1 MNINVWF
8 PRLGC
13 ALLIFSGWSLARP
26 AAALE
31 AAGLYQGTAP
41 VESQAAAARPGA
53 IRAAFIEALIKLTGD
68 RNIAQHENIAALA
81 GEAGRY
87 VQQFRYQQAEPG
99 EAEAAPRLT
108 LWVKFDEQAVNQ
120 ALRDYGLSVWPRE
133 RPAILVWLAYEE
145 NGRRRL
151 VEPEDASGLP
161 ALLEQHAARR
171 GLPLLT
177 PLFDLED
184 AAALPVSDVWAGF
197 KAPVMAASGRYRPDI
212 VLTGRLFEAA
222 PGRWELQW
230 RGWFG
235 DETLSWNNSGAPAGA
250 ALQAG
255 VDELADRLAARY
267 VKRGLAAV
275 ERIRLTVRDVAS
287 IDDYAR
293 TLAHLEALQSVL
305 SVEVKRVR
313 PNELAL
319 ELNARGGLAA
329 IEQALDLGSALEAVG
344 AMPPGGPASYRLLP
358 R

>member
-1 MNINVWF
+1 MDINAWF
-8 PRLGC
+8 PRLVS
-13 ALLIFSGWSLARP
+13 ALLVFSVLSLIRP

-31 AAGLYQGTAP
+31 AAGLYEGRAP
-41 VESQAAAARPGA
+41 VESQAASARPPA

-81 GEAGRY
+81 GEAERY
-87 VQQFRYQQAEPG
+87 VQQFRYQQTEPD

-161 ALLEQHAARR
+161 GLLAQHAARR
-171 GLPLLT
+171 GLPFLT

-184 AAALPVSDVWAGF
+184 AAALAVSDVWAGF
-197 KAPVMAASGRYRPDI
+197 KAPVLAASGRYRPDI

-235 DETLSWNNSGAPAGA
+235 AEMLSWNNSGAPAGA
-250 ALQAG
+250 VLRAG

-267 VKRGLAAV
+267 VKQGSAVV

-329 IEQALDLGSALEAVG
+329 IEQALDLGGALEAVE
-344 AMPPGGPASYRLLP
+344 AMPPGGPVGYRLLP

>member
-1 MNINVWF
+1 MNVNALF
-8 PRLGC
+8 PRLAC
-13 ALLIFSGWSLARP
+13 ALLVFAALSLARP

-41 VESQAAAARPGA
+41 VESQAATARPPA

-151 VEPEDASGLP
+151 AEPEDASGLL

-171 GLPLLT
+171 GLPLLA

-235 DETLSWNNSGAPAGA
+235 AEALRWNNNGAPAGA
-250 ALQAG
+250 VLRAG

-267 VKRGLAAV
+267 VKRGSAAV

-329 IEQALDLGSALEAVG
+329 IEQALGLGGALEAIE
-344 AMPPGGPASYRLLP
+344 AMAPGGPAGYRLLP

>member
-1 MNINVWF
+1 MNVNALF
-8 PRLGC
+8 PRLAC
-13 ALLIFSGWSLARP
+13 ALLVFAALSLARP

-41 VESQAAAARPGA
+41 VESQAATARPPA

-151 VEPEDASGLP
+151 AEPEDASGLL

-171 GLPLLT
+171 GLPLLA

-230 RGWFG
+230 RGW
-235 DETLSWNNSGAPAGA
+235 NNNGAPAGA
-250 ALQAG
+250 VLRAG

-267 VKRGLAAV
+267 VKRGSAAV

-329 IEQALDLGSALEAVG
+329 IEQALGLGGALEAIE
-344 AMPPGGPASYRLLP
+344 AMAPGGPAGYRLLP

>member
-1 MNINVWF
+1 MNVNALF
-8 PRLGC
+8 PRLVC
-13 ALLIFSGWSLARP
+13 ALLVFSAWSLARP

-53 IRAAFIEALIKLTGD
+53 IQAAFIEALIKLTGD
-68 RNIAQHENIAALA
+68 RNIAQHEHSAALA

-87 VQQFRYQQAEPG
+87 VQQFRYQQTEPG
-99 EAEAAPRLT
+99 EAEAAPRLM

-120 ALRDYGLSVWPRE
+120 ALRDYGLSIWPRE

-151 VEPEDASGLP
+151 VEAEDASGLP
-161 ALLEQHAARR
+161 GLLEQHAARR
-171 GLPLLT
+171 GLPLLM

-197 KAPVMAASGRYRPDI
+197 KAPVLAASGRYRPDI

-222 PGRWELQW
+222 AGRWELQW

-235 DETLSWNNSGAPAGA
+235 AETLSWNNSGALAGD

-267 VKRGLAAV
+267 VKRGSAVV

-329 IEQALDLGSALEAVG
+329 IEQALDLGGALEAVG
-344 AMPPGGPASYRLLP
+344 AMPPGGPAGYRLLP